1 MSQKRV
7 HLTSIGCKLNAHETE
22 LIAVLVRDAGFT
34 TVKKGEAA
42 DYIILNSCTVTGRSD
57 QRTRN
62 LLRAAKRNNPNAV
75 IIVTGC
81 SVQTSWQRLRDIE
94 EVDYI
99 RGNLEK
105 DELPSLLADIE
116 QGGTPPRCLVS
127 DMTNPGP
134 LKVPILKEFRSLSR
148 PFIKIQDGCDNR
160 CTYCAIPGARGP
172 QRSSPPP
179 QVLEQVKVF
188 TDLGFNELVLSG
200 VHLGAYGVD
209 LKDVDTNLRKLLQ
222 QMLSDE
228 KCPRLRLSSLE
239 PLEFTNELNDFL
251 VEQMNEGRIC
261 RHLHIPLQSGCD
273 HTLSVMNR
281 RYTTAQYEKLI
292 VELTSRIPNLAIGAD
307 VLIGFPGESDEH
319 FETTFEFVAKLPLAY
334 LHVFSYSIRPGTPAA
349 EMKEQISPEVKKER
363 CARLRKLSEE
373 KRRAFLQTQI
383 GQTLPCIV
391 IQPSK
396 SKAKTFE
403 FLADNYVK
411 ILVPDSGNFE
421 SGTKAKAK
429 AQEVLNQEMAGELV
443 L

>member
-22 LIAVLVRDAGFT
+22 LIAVLIRDAGFT
-34 TVKKGEAA
+34 TVKKGEET

-62 LLRAAKRNNPNAV
+62 LLRSAKRNNPNAIV
-75 IIVTGC
+75 IVTGC
-81 SVQTSWQRLRDIE
+81 SVQTSWQTLRDIE

-105 DELPSLLADIE
+105 DDLPSLLAHLE

-160 CTYCAIPGARGP
+160 CTYCAIPAARGP
-172 QRSSPPP
+172 QRSSPPEK
-179 QVLEQVKVF
+179 VLAQVKVF

-209 LKDVDTNLRKLLQ
+209 LKDYDTSLQKLLQ
-222 QMLSDE
+222 QMLDDPN
-228 KCPRLRLSSLE
+228 CPRLRVSSLE
-239 PLEFTNELNDFL
+239 PLEFTDELNGFL
-251 VEQMNEGRIC
+251 IEQMNDGRIC

-273 HTLSVMNR
+273 YTLSVMNR
-281 RYTTAQYEKLI
+281 RYTTAQYQEL
-292 VELTSRIPNLAIGAD
+292 VHQLTSTIPNLAIGAD

-319 FETTFEFVAKLPLAY
+319 FATTFDFVKDLPLAY

-349 EMKEQISPEVKKER
+349 EMKEQINPEVKK
-363 CARLRKLSEE
+363 ARAARMRKLSEE
-373 KRRAFLQTQI
+373 KRRSFLQSQI

-396 SKAKTFE
+396 SKEQTFE
-403 FLADNYVK
+403 LLADNYVK
-411 ILVPDSGNFE
+411 ILVDDDGNFE
-421 SGTKAKAK
+421 QGTKALAK
-429 AQEVLNQEMAGELV
+429 AQKVLDQEVAGIIV
-443 L
+443 